1 MFLLS
6 NYIKQ
11 NQIKLQ
17 ITAENWKEAVFKCGE
32 ILVKNKICEL
42 RYIDAMI
49 NVVERLGPYMVIAP
63 GIALAHARPE
73 DGALRVGMSI
83 VSLKTPVNF
92 GSRINDP
99 VELVIGFT
107 GIDTQSHIGMLKDL
121 AVFLMD
127 EQNQK
132 ILKTATR
139 SSDVVKAFNNEKRDE
154 TR

>member
-1 MFLLS
+1 MLS